1 MMAGKDCTKAIAK
14 WSIKDED
21 LNNLD
26 LVNLKLNTILN
37 LFNYKQTYQ
46 LLE

>member
-1 MMAGKDCTKAIAK
+1 MFLDFYGKKGSYSMMAGKDCTKAVAK

-26 LVNLKLNTILN
+26 LVN
-37 LFNYKQTYQ
+37 
-46 LLE
+46 